1 MFAIFGNI
9 PFEVLGSPE
18 RMESTRSYDYAAHPV
33 VEDQPH
39 LQWVGDSL
47 QTIALELMFHASF
60 TNPAAQ
66 LAALEAA
73 ASDHQARALVF
84 GSGEYRGY
92 FVVTSL
98 SVSSRQ
104 LGPSGKAIA
113 IQARLV
119 LTEWAIGNAL
129 DPNAPPVPLFTPIA
143 LAAALSSGDTGNG
156 PGASAST
163 AASLLAGVSAL
174 LNNPSSTGPGGAQ
187 LMPDD
192 VTPSQIVRSP
202 GT

>member
-1 MFAIFGNI
+1 MFAIFGTI

-18 RMESTRSYDYAAHPV
+18 RMESKRGYDYAMHRV
-33 VEDQPH
+33 VEDKPL

-47 QTIALELMFHASF
+47 QTIALELMFHSSF

-73 ASDHQARALVF
+73 ASDHQAQALVF
-84 GSGEYRGY
+84 GSGEYCGY

-98 SVSSRQ
+98 SVSARQ
-104 LGPSGKAIA
+104 LGPSGVAIA

-119 LTEWAIGNAL
+119 LTEWAIGNEL
-129 DPNAPPVPLFTPIA
+129 DPDAPPVPAFAPIA
-143 LAAALSSGDTGNG
+143 VVPAPPSGASGNAPQASTSSG
-156 PGASAST
+156 
-163 AASLLAGVSAL
+163 AALLAGVSVL
-174 LNNPSSTGPGGAQ
+174 LNNPTSTGPSGAQ

-192 VTPSQIVRSP
+192 VPPSQIVRSP
-202 GT
+202 AS

>member
-18 RMESTRSYDYAAHPV
+18 RMESKLGYDYAAHAV
-33 VEDQPH
+33 VEDKPL
-39 LQWVGDSL
+39 LQWVGDAL

-73 ASDHQARALVF
+73 AADHQARALVF

-98 SVSSRQ
+98 GVTSRQ
-104 LGPSGKAIA
+104 LGPSGIAIA

-119 LTEWAIGNAL
+119 LTEWAIGNQL
-129 DPNAPPVPLFTPIA
+129 DANAPPIPAFTPIA
-143 LAAALSSGDTGNG
+143 LVAALTPAPGSAAAV
-156 PGASAST
+156 
-163 AASLLAGVSAL
+163 LAGVSAL
-174 LNNPSSTGPGGAQ
+174 LNNPTSTGPGGAQ
-187 LMPDD
+187 LTPAD
-192 VTPSQIVRSP
+192 VPPSQIVRSS
-202 GT
+202 GV

>member
-1 MFAIFGNI
+1 MFAILGNI

-18 RMESTRSYDYAAHPV
+18 RMESKRGYDYAAHPV
-33 VEDQPH
+33 VEDKPL

-47 QTIALELMFHASF
+47 QTITLELMFHASF

-66 LAALEAA
+66 LAMLEAA

-98 SVSSRQ
+98 SVTSRV
-104 LGPSGKAIA
+104 LGPSGQAIA

-119 LTEWAIGNAL
+119 LTEWAIGNEL
-129 DPNAPPVPLFTPIA
+129 DPNAPPVPAFTPIA
-143 LAAALSSGDTGNG
+143 LVATLPSGVSGSAPD
-156 PGASAST
+156 ASAST
-163 AASLLAGVSAL
+163 ASLLAGVSVL
-174 LNNPSSTGPGGAQ
+174 LNNPSSTGPASAQ

-192 VTPSQIVRSP
+192 VPTSQIVRSS